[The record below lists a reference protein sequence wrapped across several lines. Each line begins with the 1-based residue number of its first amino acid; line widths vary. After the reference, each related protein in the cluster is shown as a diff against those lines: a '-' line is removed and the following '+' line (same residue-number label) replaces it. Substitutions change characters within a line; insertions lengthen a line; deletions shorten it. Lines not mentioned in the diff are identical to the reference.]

1 MASSPGGSVPKDEL
15 TEDGKIELM
24 LDMADEGIGDR
35 LKAFEKEQATGEALN
50 EVTEKYYK
58 RHARSYDDPWPAP
71 QHEATDAKL
80 RVFLTD
86 YIECTPSEIRK
97 KAKAELEIELDT

>member
-1 MASSPGGSVPKDEL
+1 MQ
-15 TEDGKIELM
+15 
-24 LDMADEGIGDR
+24 GIGER
-35 LKAFEKEQATGEALN
+35 LKEFGTEQAAGECLN

-58 RHARSYDDPWPAP
+58 RHPRSFDDPWPVP

-80 RVFLTD
+80 RVFLTQ

-97 KAKAELEIELDT
+97 KAKAELEIELDP